1 MQFKLH
7 TFTNEPSATK
17 EQLLAMADNKFHSVD
32 TFSGEEIFSVDVNTA
47 RWLLHCCEHNT
58 PEQKDLRRIAIL
70 AHEYRTV
77 GASKSWPKKP
87 VVVNTTSCKI
97 EDGVARLYAIAHSK
111 GVCMPIRFVD

>member
-1 MQFKLH
+1 MQFRLH
-7 TFTNEPSATK
+7 TFTNAPSATK
-17 EQLLAMADNKFHSVD
+17 EELLTMADYKFHSVD
-32 TFSGEEIFSVDVNTA
+32 TDTGEEIFAIDPATA

-58 PEQKDLRRIAIL
+58 PVVSDTRRIAML
-70 AHEYRTV
+70 AYEYRTV

-87 VVVNTTSCKI
+87 VVINTTSCKI